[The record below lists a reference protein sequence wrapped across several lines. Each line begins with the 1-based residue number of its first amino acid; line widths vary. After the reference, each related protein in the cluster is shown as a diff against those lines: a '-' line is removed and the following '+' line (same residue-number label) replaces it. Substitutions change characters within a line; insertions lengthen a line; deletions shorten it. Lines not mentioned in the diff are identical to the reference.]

1 MEPTSAAAP
10 ADRSDVLVVDDKPDK
25 LLVFS
30 TVLESLGQNLV
41 LANSGAQALRE
52 VLAHDFAVIL
62 LDVNMPDI
70 DGFETARLIRSHR
83 KTAHTPIIFITAYA
97 DEMQT
102 ARGYSLGAVDYIL
115 APVVPEVLRSKI
127 KVFVELHQ
135 MHQRIRRQA
144 DEKVALAEA
153 VAARQVAEANDR
165 RSRFLAHASRQLSA
179 SLELPLGLR
188 KLVELALPDLGELAL
203 VGLFTPEGQIERCY
217 LGTLAS
223 PSQAAT
229 LGEIDGADL
238 PAPWRDVLARVVDT
252 RRGVRLGAADI
263 ADWGVPVA
271 SQASG
276 GDPLGDPPAPPLRS
290 GVDLAAAPLRSVADL
305 AAAPLRSVAV
315 TPLLIGDRALGA
327 LLVGSSRTG
336 LPPYADRSM
345 LDELASR
352 AAISFE
358 NARLYQSLQSE
369 IVERRA
375 AETELK
381 QVNQRKDEFLAMLSH
396 ELRNPLSPIRNA
408 VEVIRRIAPP
418 DAQLTWATDV
428 IDRQAHHLTRLVEEL
443 LDVARI
449 NRGVITLQ
457 CHRLDLNAVIA
468 HGVDI
473 VRASIESRAHTL
485 VLQQPS
491 TPLWLDGDFARLS
504 QVVANLLD
512 NAAKY
517 SANGSRIVLKLAPQ
531 DGSAVITVR
540 DNGMGIDATLMPRIF
555 DLFTQG
561 ERTPDRRQGGLGVG
575 LTLVRRLVA
584 LHGGTVTATSAGPG
598 QGTEFEVRL
607 PGVRATDMPAPQAT
621 VPAPGAAAGSRV
633 LIVDDNQDAADTIAT
648 YLQLAG
654 HQVQVVGD
662 GHQALASAASFTP
675 QAVILDIGLPGL
687 NGYEVAQRLR
697 ELPAMRTALIVALS
711 GYGQPQDQ
719 QRARAAQF
727 DLYVVK
733 PADPQALVEKI
744 EHLRRGQDAAAA
756 TADLAHAGACVEH
769 GALPS
774 GRTPGR
780 VAGSEAESFSSV
792 AEQRV
797 KRRPI

>member
-1 MEPTSAAAP
+1 MEPAGAQSP
-10 ADRSDVLVVDDKPDK
+10 EDRSDVLVVDDKPDK

-41 LANSGAQALRE
+41 LASSGAQALRE

-115 APVVPEVLRSKI
+115 APVVPEVLRTKV

-153 VAARQVAEANDR
+153 VAARHVAEANDR

-179 SLELPLGLR
+179 SLELPLSLR

-203 VGLFTPEGQIERCY
+203 VGLFSPDGYIEHCY
-217 LGTLAS
+217 LGTLVS

-238 PAPWRDVLARVVDT
+238 PPPWRDVLARAVDT
-252 RRGVRLGAADI
+252 RRAVRLGAEDI
-263 ADWGVPVA
+263 ADWGVPAA
-271 SQASG
+271 SQATT
-276 GDPLGDPPAPPLRS
+276 PTPLRS
-290 GVDLAAAPLRSVADL
+290 L
-305 AAAPLRSVAV
+305 AV

-327 LLVGSSRTG
+327 LLVASSRPG
-336 LPPYADRSM
+336 LPPHADGSM

-491 TPLWLDGDFARLS
+491 SPLWLDGDFARLS

-517 SANGSRIVLKLAPQ
+517 SENGSRIVLKLAQQ

-540 DNGMGIDATLMPRIF
+540 DNGMGIDATLLPRIF

-561 ERTPDRRQGGLGVG
+561 QRTPDRRQGGLGVG

-584 LHGGTVTATSAGPG
+584 LHGGTVMANSAGPG
-598 QGTEFEVRL
+598 LGTEFEVRL
-607 PGVRATDMPAPQAT
+607 PGVRAMDVPVPQAAVAT
-621 VPAPGAAAGSRV
+621 PGAVAGSRV

-780 VAGSEAESFSSV
+780 AAGSAGAGPS
-792 AEQRV
+792 QGG
-797 KRRPI
+797 

>member
-1 MEPTSAAAP
+1 MQPTPEAAP
-10 ADRSDVLVVDDKPDK
+10 EERSDILVVDDMPDK
-25 LLVFS
+25 LLVFA

-41 LANSGAQALRE
+41 FANSGGQALRE

-83 KTAHTPIIFITAYA
+83 KSAHTPIIFVTAYA

-115 APVVPEVLRSKI
+115 APMVPEVLRSKV

-135 MHQRIRRQA
+135 MHRRIRRQA

-153 VAARQVAEANDR
+153 VAARHVAETNDR

-179 SLELPLGLR
+179 SLELPLSMR
-188 KLVELALPDLGELAL
+188 RLVELALPDLGELAM
-203 VGLFTPEGQIERCY
+203 VALFTPDERIERCY
-217 LGTLAS
+217 LGTLGG
-223 PSQAAT
+223 PSQAAA
-229 LGEIDGADL
+229 LGEIDSAGL
-238 PAPWRDVLARVVDT
+238 PVPWRDVMAHAVHT
-252 RRGVRLGAADI
+252 RQGIRLGAADI
-263 ADWGVPVA
+263 AGWGAPGTATTPV
-271 SQASG
+271 
-276 GDPLGDPPAPPLRS
+276 
-290 GVDLAAAPLRSVADL
+290 
-305 AAAPLRSVAV
+305 RSVAV
-315 TPLLIGDRALGA
+315 APLLIGDRALGA
-327 LLVGSSRTG
+327 LLVGSARSDT
-336 LPPYADRSM
+336 PFHADGPA

-375 AETELK
+375 AEAELK

-396 ELRNPLSPIRNA
+396 ELRNPLSPIRSA

-428 IDRQAHHLTRLVEEL
+428 VDRQAHHLTRLVDEL

-457 CHRLDLNAVIA
+457 CHTVDLNAVIA
-468 HGVDI
+468 HSVDL
-473 VRASIESRAHTL
+473 VRAGIESRAHTL
-485 VLQQPS
+485 VLEQPGA
-491 TPLWLDGDFARLS
+491 PLWLDGDFARLS

-517 SANGSRIVLKLAPQ
+517 SDNGSRIVLKLAEQ
-531 DGSAVITVR
+531 QGSAVITVR
-540 DNGMGIDATLMPRIF
+540 DNGRGIEADLLPRIF

-561 ERTPDRRQGGLGVG
+561 QRTPDRRQGGLGVG

-584 LHGGTVTATSAGPG
+584 LHGGVVNASSAGLG
-598 QGTEFEVRL
+598 LGAEFEVRL
-607 PGVRATDMPAPQAT
+607 PGVRVMEVPAPQASA
-621 VPAPGAAAGSRV
+621 PAPGCASGSRV
-633 LIVDDNQDAADTIAT
+633 LIVDDNQDAAETIAS

-662 GHQALASAASFTP
+662 GHQALARAASFAP

-687 NGYEVAQRLR
+687 DGYEVARRLR
-697 ELPAMRTALIVALS
+697 ELPALHTTLIVALS
-711 GYGQPQDQ
+711 GYAQAHDPVRTQA
-719 QRARAAQF
+719 ARF

-733 PADPQALVEKI
+733 PADPQALVDKI
-744 EHLRRGQDAAAA
+744 AHLQRNQDAFVPVPPVAAR
-756 TADLAHAGACVEH
+756 AGH
-769 GALPS
+769 
-774 GRTPGR
+774 
-780 VAGSEAESFSSV
+780 
-792 AEQRV
+792 
-797 KRRPI
+797 